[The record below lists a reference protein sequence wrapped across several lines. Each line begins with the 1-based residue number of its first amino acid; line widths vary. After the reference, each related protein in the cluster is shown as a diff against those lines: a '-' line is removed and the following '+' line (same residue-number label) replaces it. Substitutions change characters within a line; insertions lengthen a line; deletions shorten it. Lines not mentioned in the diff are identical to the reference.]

1 MLGTFPYELWFKS
14 YRCFTV
20 GSLEFLEIANLSLF
34 PSPTSLLCF
43 SSPATDSAAADAFP
57 AFPAINSSRAGTH
70 ASRTTSSPSCCLAL
84 EPPQPSHA
92 PRRFQSHPGGRHR
105 DVAVESPNQ
114 RPSSRSFARL
124 STTRIPGFDFTH
136 PFALSPR
143 PDPRTRRR
151 STVNADELHPAA
163 EPPTQTRSTPT
174 SPTISTAST
183 SRSS

>member
-1 MLGTFPYELWFKS
+1 
-14 YRCFTV
+14 
-20 GSLEFLEIANLSLF
+20 
-34 PSPTSLLCF
+34 
-43 SSPATDSAAADAFP
+43 
-57 AFPAINSSRAGTH
+57 
-70 ASRTTSSPSCCLAL
+70 
-84 EPPQPSHA
+84 
-92 PRRFQSHPGGRHR
+92 PGGRHR

-124 STTRIPGFDFTH
+124 STTRIPGFDFTR

-183 SRSS
+183 SRSSQAFFPHPNTTGATPPPSSEPASRRSPSTPPLRPP